1 MNQNNFS
8 DPSSNHHDEHDPDRS
23 DQPPAPGSSPRDPG
37 SDVQQPY
44 GPYGP
49 QYLRKDAYHPNPYA
63 AAEGERGEP
72 RNDPRWVYSQHDSRD
87 ETREIPYFDHSGHPG
102 VDESYYLPY
111 GVTPQRRRGPL
122 NFFIT
127 TAALLGVVFLAITL
141 LSQIF
146 DWDRDDNPIQDLFS
160 SQPEAPEVVPE
171 GQATVEGLVSE
182 LDHVHNGVD
191 VNWEAGGQHTGSSLD
206 PGQEVRSAPGVF
218 MVDTQV
224 YQYLGFG
231 TGMVVSS
238 DGLAITNYHVVESS
252 MSVSITM
259 ADTQEQYSAEVL
271 GRDADRDIA
280 VLKID
285 TDEPIQVAS
294 INPEGV
300 DTRDTVAG
308 VGNSGGQGYLTSVVG
323 EVRGLNETIHIEPV
337 EPGSPDQTLEG
348 LIMMTSDI
356 VPGYSGGPTV
366 DSNGQVI
373 GVSTAASQEAQTSED
388 TFGFAVP
395 IVDALEVVEQ
405 VLAGDESGGVV
416 IGAGGALGIVVTSQ
430 EGSGARVIE
439 VSDGSAGD
447 AIGLQPDDVIVE
459 IDGEEV
465 VNSSFISRYVRDKN
479 PGQEV
484 EVVWQ
489 TSDGNM
495 QRAVATL
502 DEAEIN

>member
-1 MNQNNFS
+1 
-8 DPSSNHHDEHDPDRS
+8 
-23 DQPPAPGSSPRDPG
+23 
-37 SDVQQPY
+37 
-44 GPYGP
+44 
-49 QYLRKDAYHPNPYA
+49 
-63 AAEGERGEP
+63 
-72 RNDPRWVYSQHDSRD
+72 
-87 ETREIPYFDHSGHPG
+87 
-102 VDESYYLPY
+102 
-111 GVTPQRRRGPL
+111 
-122 NFFIT
+122 
-127 TAALLGVVFLAITL
+127 
-141 LSQIF
+141 
-146 DWDRDDNPIQDLFS
+146 
-160 SQPEAPEVVPE
+160 
-171 GQATVEGLVSE
+171 
-182 LDHVHNGVD
+182 
-191 VNWEAGGQHTGSSLD
+191 
-206 PGQEVRSAPGVF
+206 
-218 MVDTQV
+218 
-224 YQYLGFG
+224 
-231 TGMVVSS
+231 
-238 DGLAITNYHVVESS
+238 
-252 MSVSITM
+252 
-259 ADTQEQYSAEVL
+259 
-271 GRDADRDIA
+271 
-280 VLKID
+280 
-285 TDEPIQVAS
+285 
-294 INPEGV
+294 
-300 DTRDTVAG
+300 
-308 VGNSGGQGYLTSVVG
+308 
-323 EVRGLNETIHIEPV
+323 HIEPV

-430 EGSGARVIE
+430 EGSGARVSE